1 MNKEEHLIIYPQ
13 DLNGKE
19 IVILIPMTASPLSL
33 EQMQSKDVPSQSP
46 SRIIPFIDIPD
57 DHTFRN
63 AWEADFENYQGV
75 SVSMEKARLITQDL
89 IREARRPV
97 LEKLDIEY
105 QRALEE
111 DDRSKISQVIEKK
124 QVLRDLPASPAIQE
138 AKTPEELEHL
148 ARNSVKEA
156 VGE

>member
-1 MNKEEHLIIYPQ
+1 
-13 DLNGKE
+13 
-19 IVILIPMTASPLSL
+19 
-33 EQMQSKDVPSQSP
+33 MQSKDVPSQSP
-46 SRIIPFIDIPD
+46 SRIIPSTDIPD

-97 LEKLDIEY
+97 LEKLDIDY
-105 QRALEE
+105 QRAIETE
-111 DDRSKISQVIEKK
+111 DKDRMKEVAELK
-124 QVLRDLPASPAIQE
+124 QLLRDLPSDPRIEA

-148 ARNSVKEA
+148 ALTAVKEA
-156 VGE
+156 